1 MASASMYQRA
11 TLAIA
16 VATALVAV
24 LMGVLPVAK
33 SQWLVPGDQLAA
45 VTRFVLS
52 NSTSVPNITSVNA
65 SGNARATTHTNNWA
79 VLVGTSKFWFNY
91 RVRVFE
97 M

>member
-33 SQWLVPGDQLAA
+33 PE
-45 VTRFVLS
+45 
-52 NSTSVPNITSVNA
+52 SVSY
-65 SGNARATTHTNNWA
+65 THLTLPTKA
-79 VLVGTSKFWFNY
+79 
-91 RVRVFE
+91 
-97 M
+97 